1 MIRPLE
7 KFQRLEEVL
16 QELPIMMLWD
26 LKQDLL
32 TAHKDKF
39 KKENKLFIQ
48 LPYIKLMLSI
58 QDHKDF
64 WLYFQELQDK

>member
-1 MIRPLE
+1 LIRPLE

-32 TAHKDKF
+32 TVHKDKF

-48 LPYIKLMLSI
+48 LLYIKLMLSI